1 MTLPEKAAQMVRVP
15 YAYVSREEA
24 RDWEKRG
31 AGSFLHV
38 MGGNAREIQQLA
50 LGTRLGIPGRFRC
63 ITTAYPA
70 GTAGSETAQVCV
82 RDLVGSVMSPV
93 KRLVA
98 FQKAVLKPRESRELV
113 FQLRRNDFR
122 WCARTKCA
130 SWSPVTLPSSS
141 AAALEMP
148 ICSRTGLRLPSRL
161 TKVNENERI
170 KQREPLLK
178 TVPSYFASNRNQ
190 YLLSNPSRIMVSS
203 TSTKFGSNCLPLSRT
218 NSAQMYASLCLA
230 R

>member
-24 RDWEKRG
+24 RDWATRG

-130 SWSPVTLPSSS
+130 S
-141 AAALEMP
+141 
-148 ICSRTGLRLPSRL
+148 G
-161 TKVNENERI
+161 
-170 KQREPLLK
+170 
-178 TVPSYFASNRNQ
+178 
-190 YLLSNPSRIMVSS
+190 
-203 TSTKFGSNCLPLSRT
+203 
-218 NSAQMYASLCLA
+218 A

>member
-24 RDWEKRG
+24 RDWAKRG

-38 MGGNAREIQQLA
+38 MGDDAREIQQLA

-70 GTAGSETAQVCV
+70 GTAGRKTAQVYV

-113 FQLRRNDFR
+113 FSSGGTIFAGACGRN
-122 WCARTKCA
+122 ARLE
-130 SWSPVTLPSSS
+130 PGDVTLFVGGSSRD
-141 AAALEMP
+141 AD
-148 ICSRTGLRLPSRL
+148 
-161 TKVNENERI
+161 
-170 KQREPLLK
+170 
-178 TVPSYFASNRNQ
+178 
-190 YLLSNPSRIMVSS
+190 LLSHGI
-203 TSTKFGSNCLPLSRT
+203 T
-218 NSAQMYASLCLA
+218 LA
-230 R
+230 KQVNQSE